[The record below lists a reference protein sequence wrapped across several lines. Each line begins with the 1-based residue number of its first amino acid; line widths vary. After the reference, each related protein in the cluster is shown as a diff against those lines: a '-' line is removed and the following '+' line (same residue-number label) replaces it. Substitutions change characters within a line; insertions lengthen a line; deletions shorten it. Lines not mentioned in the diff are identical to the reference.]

1 VDFDTMSPERL
12 DDFRYAITTT
22 AGFQSQPPPNMT
34 MVDTVGSYEL
44 WKRKGRTPPQRVLD
58 EGSSPGVKL
67 DCNTP
72 AASDLSIQDGSAT
85 VLPEPVVGD
94 LTSWSRSSPFGAP
107 GSASQK
113 LVLRPGHWQLS
124 LQYASQV
131 SLDVTGPHLQKA
143 LPPSLDGMYFT
154 HPGEGEFWDAGA
166 LTVKRRGPV
175 TITVSA
181 SQPPLF
187 SRLAGAHRRV
197 WLGTLAAT
205 RVAATHTLPLKQSC
219 GQYVD
224 HYTLN
229 AAER

>member
-1 VDFDTMSPERL
+1 
-12 DDFRYAITTT
+12 
-22 AGFQSQPPPNMT
+22 
-34 MVDTVGSYEL
+34 
-44 WKRKGRTPPQRVLD
+44 
-58 EGSSPGVKL
+58 
-67 DCNTP
+67 
-72 AASDLSIQDGSAT
+72 
-85 VLPEPVVGD
+85 
-94 LTSWSRSSPFGAP
+94 
-107 GSASQK
+107 
-113 LVLRPGHWQLS
+113 
-124 LQYASQV
+124 

-175 TITVSA
+175 TITVTA
-181 SQPPLF
+181 SQPPLL